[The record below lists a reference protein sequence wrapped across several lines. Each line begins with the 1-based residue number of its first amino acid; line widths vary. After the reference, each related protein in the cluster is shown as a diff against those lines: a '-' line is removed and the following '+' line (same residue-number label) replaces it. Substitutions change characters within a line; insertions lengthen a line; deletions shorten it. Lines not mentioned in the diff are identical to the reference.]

1 MKKPKECPSEGNRE
15 EGEDSH
21 EDVVPGDAPGEGG
34 QGVHGVVEDNA
45 DTIVEEGLPKNKEVE
60 ASIDLES

>member
-15 EGEDSH
+15 EGEDGH

-45 DTIVEEGLPKNKEVE
+45 DAVVEEGLAK
-60 ASIDLES
+60 D